1 MERLPSIEKG
11 HETAG
16 KQTEPGSCVLPMR
29 LIRVATLV
37 LSIVRCLV
45 LLNVLPSRLKALG
58 GSLDA
63 APISLRSD
71 DNVIAF
77 TE

>member
-11 HETAG
+11 HEAAG
-16 KQTEPGSCVLPMR
+16 KQTEPSSCILPMR
-29 LIRVATLV
+29 LVRVATLV

-45 LLNVLPSRLKALG
+45 LLNVLQALG

-71 DNVIAF
+71 DSVIAW
-77 TE
+77 TESSK